1 MISFKIA
8 SKTIKYLGLNL
19 TKEVNDVYT
28 ENHEIVMKKLKKPW
42 VIIKVSYV
50 NWKN

>member
-28 ENHEIVMKKLKKPW
+28 ENYEIVMKKLKKTW
-42 VIIKVSYV
+42 VIIKASYV

>member
-19 TKEVNDVYT
+19 TKEVNDVHT
-28 ENHEIVMKKLKKPW
+28 ENYEIVMKKSKKT
-42 VIIKVSYV
+42 
-50 NWKN
+50 